1 MASTQEFS
9 TMDVTLDQLER
20 HIAREARR
28 PTLLRFA
35 KRHPMLVFGL
45 ALLLV
50 VLFMAVFAPWL
61 SAHDPTEMN
70 VIQRLKPASA
80 EYLFGTDALG
90 RDIFSRT
97 LYGARVSL
105 LVGFCVALSSVAVGI
120 VVGTVAGFNRW
131 ADAVIMRIM
140 DGMMAIP
147 GILLAVALMTLM
159 QASVQTVVIAI
170 ALPEIPRV
178 VRLVRSLVLTIR
190 EQPYIQAAEAMGTRL
205 PVILARHVVPNLLTP
220 LIVQASFICA
230 SAMIFE
236 AYLSFLG
243 AGTPPEVPSWG
254 NIMADGRS
262 VVQLAFGVILYPGL
276 FLGLTVLAVNL
287 VGDGLRDLLDPRI
300 AKKL

>member
-1 MASTQEFS
+1 
-9 TMDVTLDQLER
+9 MDSPMIAALEARLER
-20 HIAREARR
+20 QRRQPRILVFARR
-28 PTLLRFA
+28 HPVLVAGAALLA
-35 KRHPMLVFGL
+35 TMVLL
-45 ALLLV
+45 ALL
-50 VLFMAVFAPWL
+50 APWL
-61 SAHDPTEMN
+61 APHDPTEMN
-70 VIQRLKPASA
+70 VLQRLKPPSA
-80 EYLFGTDALG
+80 DYLLGTDALG
-90 RDIFSRT
+90 RDILSRT

-105 LVGFCVALSSVAVGI
+105 LVGVSVALFSALVGLGI
-120 VVGTVAGFNRW
+120 GTVAGFNRL
-131 ADAVIMRIM
+131 ADRIIMRIM

-147 GILLAVALMTLM
+147 GILLAVALMTLIR
-159 QASVQTVVIAI
+159 ASIATVVIAI

-190 EQPYIQAAEAMGTRL
+190 EQPYIQAAQAVGTRL
-205 PVILARHVVPNLLTP
+205 PLVLARHVIPNLLTP
-220 LIVQASFICA
+220 LIVQGSFIWA

-254 NIMADGRS
+254 NMMAEGRS
-262 VVQLAFGVILYPGL
+262 VVQLAFGIILYPGI

>member
-1 MASTQEFS
+1 MDSPMIASLES
-9 TMDVTLDQLER
+9 CLER
-20 HIAREARR
+20 QRQR
-28 PTLLRFA
+28 PRALTFA
-35 KRHPMLVFGL
+35 LRHPVLVAGSFLL
-45 ALLLV
+45 ALMIALAL
-50 VLFMAVFAPWL
+50 FAPWIVP
-61 SAHDPTEMN
+61 HDPTEMN
-70 VIQRLKPASA
+70 VIQRLKPPSA
-80 EYLFGTDALG
+80 EFPLGTDALG
-90 RDIFSRT
+90 RDILSRT

-105 LVGFCVALSSVAVGI
+105 LVGISVALFSAFTGI
-120 VVGTVAGFNRW
+120 LIGTMAGFNRL
-131 ADAVIMRIM
+131 ADKIIMRFM

-147 GILLAVALMTLM
+147 GILLAVALMTLIH
-159 QASVQTVVIAI
+159 ASIATVVIAI

-190 EQPYIQAAEAMGTRL
+190 EQPYIQAAQAMGTRL
-205 PVILARHVVPNLLTP
+205 PLVLLRHVIPNLLTP
-220 LIVQASFICA
+220 LIVQASFIWA

-254 NIMADGRS
+254 NMMAEGRS
-262 VVQLAFGVILYPGL
+262 VVQLAFGMILYPGI

>member
-1 MASTQEFS
+1 
-9 TMDVTLDQLER
+9 MDVTLDQLEAR
-20 HIAREARR
+20 IAREARR
-28 PTLLRFA
+28 PVLLRFA
-35 KRHPMLVFGL
+35 TRHPMLVLGL
-45 ALLLV
+45 AMLLAML
-50 VLFMAVFAPWL
+50 LAALLAPWL
-61 SAHDPTEMN
+61 SPHDPTEMN
-70 VIQRLKPASA
+70 VVQRLKPASA
-80 EYLFGTDALG
+80 TYLFGTDALG

-105 LVGFCVALSSVAVGI
+105 LVGFCVALLSVAVGI
-120 VVGTVAGFNRW
+120 VIGTVAGFSRW

-159 QASVQTVVIAI
+159 QASIQTVVIAI

>member
-1 MASTQEFS
+1 MHTTVE
-9 TMDVTLDQLER
+9 QLE
-20 HIAREARR
+20 ARLARNASR
-28 PTLLRFA
+28 PKLLQFALRNPTLA
-35 KRHPMLVFGL
+35 TG
-45 ALLLV
+45 LLLV
-50 VLFMAVFAPWL
+50 ALAVGLAILAPWIA
-61 SAHDPTEMN
+61 SHDPTDMN
-70 VIQRLKPASA
+70 VAQRLKPPSA
-80 EYLFGTDALG
+80 VYLFGTDALG
-90 RDIFSRT
+90 RDIFART

-105 LVGFCVALSSVAVGI
+105 FVGFAVALASVSMGVLI
-120 VVGTVAGFNRW
+120 GTVAGFSRV

-147 GILLAVALMTLM
+147 GILLAVALMTLI

-178 VRLVRSLVLTIR
+178 VRLVRSMVLTIR
-190 EQPYIQAAEAMGTRL
+190 EQPYIQAAEAMGTRFHL
-205 PVILARHVVPNLLTP
+205 VLLRHVIPNLLTP

-254 NIMADGRS
+254 NIMAEGRS

-276 FLGLTVLAVNL
+276 FLGMTVLAVNMI
-287 VGDGLRDLLDPRI
+287 GDGVRDLLDPRI
-300 AKKL
+300 ARKL

>member
-1 MASTQEFS
+1 MDSPMIASLES
-9 TMDVTLDQLER
+9 CLER
-20 HIAREARR
+20 QRQR
-28 PTLLRFA
+28 PRALTFA
-35 KRHPMLVFGL
+35 LRHPVLVAGSFLL
-45 ALLLV
+45 ALMIALAL
-50 VLFMAVFAPWL
+50 FAPWIVP
-61 SAHDPTEMN
+61 HDPTEMN
-70 VIQRLKPASA
+70 VIQRLKPPSA
-80 EYLFGTDALG
+80 EFPLGTDALG
-90 RDIFSRT
+90 RDILSRT

-105 LVGFCVALSSVAVGI
+105 LVGVSVALFSALTGI
-120 VVGTVAGFNRW
+120 LIGTMAGFNRL
-131 ADAVIMRIM
+131 ADKIIMRFM

-147 GILLAVALMTLM
+147 GILLAVALMTLIH
-159 QASVQTVVIAI
+159 ASIATVVIAI

-190 EQPYIQAAEAMGTRL
+190 EQPYIQAAQAMGTRL
-205 PVILARHVVPNLLTP
+205 PLVLLRHVIPNLLTP
-220 LIVQASFICA
+220 LIVQASFIWA

-254 NIMADGRS
+254 NMMAEGRS
-262 VVQLAFGVILYPGL
+262 VVQLAFGMILYPGI

>member
-1 MASTQEFS
+1 MENTMIASLEQR
-9 TMDVTLDQLER
+9 LER
-20 HIAREARR
+20 HRQR
-28 PTLLRFA
+28 PRLVNFTL
-35 KRHPMLVFGL
+35 RHPVLVAGT

-50 VLFMAVFAPWL
+50 MLVLALLAPWIA
-61 SAHDPTEMN
+61 SHDPTEMN
-70 VIQRLKPASA
+70 VVQRLKPPSA
-80 EYLFGTDALG
+80 DFLFGTDALG

-97 LYGARVSL
+97 LHGARVSL
-105 LVGFCVALSSVAVGI
+105 LVGLSVALLASVVGI
-120 VVGTVAGFNRW
+120 LIGTIAGYMRL
-131 ADAVIMRIM
+131 ADALIMRVM

-147 GILLAVALMTLM
+147 GILLAIALMTLTK
-159 QASVQTVVIAI
+159 ASVLTVVIAI

-190 EQPYIQAAEAMGTRL
+190 EQPYIQAAQAIGTRL
-205 PVILARHVVPNLLTP
+205 PLILARHVIPNLLTP
-220 LIVQASFICA
+220 LIVQASFIWA

-254 NIMADGRS
+254 NMMAEGRS
-262 VVQLAFGVILYPGL
+262 VVQLAYGTILYPGL
-276 FLGLTVLAVNL
+276 FLGVTVLAVNL